1 VIEVLDAK
9 LEVDLNVFE
18 AAWRY
23 SGGGV
28 VGGINEGRFSPADLM
43 AGIARGWLAQYA
55 QAMDRLDPSRQEDT
69 FLVSGGL
76 SRRANFIVPVMSAL
90 CGRGARLAE
99 VVTGEETLDGLLAMS
114 RTLKLAI

>member
-1 VIEVLDAK
+1 VLDAK

-28 VGGINEGRFSPADLM
+28 IGGINEGRFFPADLM

-76 SRRANFIVPVMSAL
+76 SRRANFIMPVMSAL
-90 CGRGARLAE
+90 CGRAARLAE

-114 RTLKLAI
+114 RARKLAV